1 MNILLLIA
9 GFCVLC
15 LSGCVGTLIIAQ
27 KLINRAFDMV
37 DFCAFAIDK
46 HINRNAYDADTDIT
60 RPEISD

>member
-15 LSGCVGTLIIAQ
+15 LSGCVGTLIIVQ
-27 KLINRAFDMV
+27 KLLNRVFDMV
-37 DFCAFAIDK
+37 AFCAFAIDK
-46 HINRNAYDADTDIT
+46 HIIRNCSDVDTDIT